1 MWAHTRGVQLAFFG
15 RSQDSLARR
24 GLDATPCAVFED
36 MTRNGTR
43 HSQLPIFEQRP
54 SAHCTEYHAA
64 AACSGSRLG
73 EGVMRHLGSQG
84 CNEGKRLARAVS
96 QRAIAVANPLRDFL
110 KVDLVD

>member
-43 HSQLPIFEQRP
+43 HSQLP
-54 SAHCTEYHAA
+54 TEYHAA